1 MLFLFSKE
9 KSMSDLDKLK
19 GAKTTKDYDL
29 KTLKANS
36 NTLVAKAMEAMN
48 KFMDDPEQSNKD
60 KAAMGFKII
69 QNHIIVLDKN
79 EKIEFLKLQ
88 KSNMVLQNNKLLKQ
102 SLEDNSGGDYKK
114 LVDIN
119 LENSNSFTTEFDPTF
134 IS

>member
-1 MLFLFSKE
+1 
-9 KSMSDLDKLK
+9 MSDLDKLK

-114 LVDIN
+114 LVEQAEPKLDMGWEF
-119 LENSNSFTTEFDPTF
+119 LEKGDVALN
-134 IS
+134 

>member
-1 MLFLFSKE
+1 
-9 KSMSDLDKLK
+9 MSDLDKLK

-114 LVDIN
+114 LVEQAEPKLDMGW
-119 LENSNSFTTEFDPTF
+119 EFIEKGDVTLN
-134 IS
+134 

>member
-1 MLFLFSKE
+1 
-9 KSMSDLDKLK
+9 MSDLDKLK
-19 GAKTTKDYDL
+19 TNKPVKDYDL

-79 EKIEFLKLQ
+79 EKIDFLKLQ

-114 LVDIN
+114 LVEQAEPKLDMGWEF
-119 LENSNSFTTEFDPTF
+119 LEKGDVALN
-134 IS
+134 

>member
-1 MLFLFSKE
+1 
-9 KSMSDLDKLK
+9 MSDLDKLK